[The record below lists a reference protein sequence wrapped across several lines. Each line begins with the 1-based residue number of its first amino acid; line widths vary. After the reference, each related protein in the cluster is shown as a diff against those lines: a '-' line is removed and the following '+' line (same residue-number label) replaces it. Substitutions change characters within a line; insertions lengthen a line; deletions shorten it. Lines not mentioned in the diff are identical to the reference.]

1 MTMLHSWLEDWEG
14 GIKCDPLSAYPFK
27 PLASFL
33 AGLFSY
39 ALLGCLPSYLMI
51 NMAEVDP
58 LFYGNI
64 PCLFVLLGF
73 AGAVLIYE
81 PLGIFFFRC
90 FGGEKNA
97 AVEPEGDR
105 MIASRLQNGK
115 KRRRSSISVGVVQ
128 DEFELS
134 KEEPET
140 SSWVLTFITGVMGMA
155 VGVVYPMWVSH
166 ILVSMLQSEAA
177 KNSNT
182 LASLLQVLPPNLQ
195 LGRWRRG

>member
-14 GIKCDPLSAYPFK
+14 GIKYNPMNAYPFK
-27 PLASFL
+27 PLAALL

-39 ALLGCLPSYLMI
+39 ALLTCLPNYLMI